1 MPSTNIGAT
10 AIVIAATQLA
20 QLGTYTSTRQWHTTT
35 ITITATGI
43 TIETQLLTTLVQTPR
58 LYTMTT
64 SANLTPPLLITATN
78 YATITIT
85 KTAAPPT
92 AKPQPH
98 SYHTTA
104 TRTVT

>member
-1 MPSTNIGAT
+1 
-10 AIVIAATQLA
+10 
-20 QLGTYTSTRQWHTTT
+20 
-35 ITITATGI
+35 
-43 TIETQLLTTLVQTPR
+43 
-58 LYTMTT
+58 MTT

-85 KTAAPPT
+85 KTAAPPK